1 MKLQASAGHALPPQV
16 QDQPEPHP
24 GLARVAALG
33 YHGAFSNIPSLFM
46 YCPIPSIAPARGWS
60 FWWKPALFVLI
71 AAVGLY
77 YVKWS
82 PYYFKSFMAAD
93 RHSIGASILDDNAG
107 APLVAALTYA
117 KVYFLAIWKAA
128 VLAVILGSLLQ
139 VLIPQ
144 NWLLRLFGRAGLG
157 STVRGGLFALPGMM
171 CSCCAAPVAVSMRR
185 QQVSVGAALAF
196 WIANP
201 VLNPATLVF
210 MGFVL
215 GWGFTLL
222 RLVAGIA
229 LVVGV
234 SLIAQRISRPDTVPE
249 AAMEAVTDACL
260 PDRQSLLARWGRTM
274 WQLFWSTI
282 PVYVVAVL
290 ALGAARVWLFP
301 HIDGAMGNSFI
312 WLVPLAIAGTLF
324 VIPTAAEIPIVQT
337 MMSLGLGMAP
347 AVALLMTLPS
357 VSLPSLLMLR
367 KVFDARVLVIVALLT
382 MLVGIVSGLAAY
394 LVL

>member
-1 MKLQASAGHALPPQV
+1 MHSISSPS
-16 QDQPEPHP
+16 QP
-24 GLARVAALG
+24 
-33 YHGAFSNIPSLFM
+33 
-46 YCPIPSIAPARGWS
+46 RGWS
-60 FWWKPALFVLI
+60 FWWKPLLFVLV
-71 AAVGLY
+71 AVLGLY

-82 PYYFKSFMAAD
+82 PYYLKSFVAAQN
-93 RHSIGASILDDNAG
+93 HTIGASIIDDHQIT
-107 APLVAALTYA
+107 PLTAALAYA
-117 KVYFLAIWKAA
+117 QVYFLAIWKAA

-139 VLIPQ
+139 VLIPRD
-144 NWLLRLFGRAGLG
+144 WLLRLFGKAGLG

-171 CSCCAAPVAVSMRR
+171 CSCCAAPVTAGLRK

-215 GWGFTLL
+215 GWEFTAL
-222 RLVAGIA
+222 RLVGGVVLVLGVA
-229 LVVGV
+229 L
-234 SLIAQRISRPDTVPE
+234 LAQHISRPDALPEPAVDAVE
-249 AAMEAVTDACL
+249 AASAEPEGNVLQRWAV
-260 PDRQSLLARWGRTM
+260 SL

-282 PVYVVAVL
+282 PVYVLAVL

-301 HIDGAMGNSFI
+301 HVDGGFGEGLG
-312 WLVPLAIAGTLF
+312 WLLPMAVVGTLF

-337 MMSLGLGMAP
+337 LMTLGLGTAP

-367 KVFDARVLVIVALLT
+367 KSFDARVLCTVGTAVMAFGALWGLLAVA
-382 MLVGIVSGLAAY
+382 
-394 LVL
+394 VLH